1 MTSPY
6 VSRYFLR
13 DSGTFSF
20 NDYIN
25 ICNGAFVYILLAE
38 FLTLS
43 QGNLDLEALLGG
55 SLSVTLC
62 RWWRA
67 LYLMANLSPLRHSC
81 VRDSAGCL

>member
-1 MTSPY
+1 MIYLFNPSLISHMTSPY
-6 VSRYFLR
+6 VSGYFLR

-25 ICNGAFVYILLAE
+25 ICNGAFVYILLAG

-55 SLSVTLC
+55 SLSVTYADGGKLC
-62 RWWRA
+62 T
-67 LYLMANLSPLRHSC
+67 
-81 VRDSAGCL
+81 